1 MLDYTSLLKKSLI
14 FRNGVLRH
22 PFLFLISS
30 IFRIVRTF
38 ESMRIGINT
47 RFLLSSKMEGF
58 GWYTYEVVKRLVE
71 NHPEH
76 EFIFFFD
83 RPYDPKFVFAENVT
97 PVILF
102 PPARHPVL
110 FVWWFE
116 YSVKKALKKYDIDL
130 FYSPDGYLS
139 LKSKVPQVGVIHDLN
154 FEHHP
159 EDIPASP
166 LRYLRKY
173 FPKFAKKARHILTVS
188 DYSKQDIVKS
198 YGISPSKITV
208 AWNGASETFVPL
220 KEQEIAE
227 IRTEKTNGRSY
238 FIFVG
243 AIHPRKNVGRL
254 IEAFGKF
261 AQTNQDIDLMIVGE
275 SLWANKASSIP
286 EVSEDLKKR
295 ILFSGH
301 VSLNELNKLMG
312 AAFALAY
319 IPYFEGFGIPL
330 VEAMRC
336 GIPIISGNLTCL
348 PEVAGEAAI
357 YVNPFDTD
365 EVSKAMIYLAS
376 DEQKHTEL
384 SQKSLERSVL
394 FSWDYTAETTW
405 NVIADILSS

>member
-1 MLDYTSLLKKSLI
+1 
-14 FRNGVLRH
+14 
-22 PFLFLISS
+22 
-30 IFRIVRTF
+30 
-38 ESMRIGINT
+38 MRIGINT

-58 GWYTYEVVKRLVE
+58 GWYTYEVVKRMVE
-71 NHPEH
+71 AHPEH
-76 EFIFFFD
+76 EFVFFFD
-83 RPYDPKFVFAENVT
+83 RPFDEKFVFAKNVT
-97 PVILF
+97 PVVLF
-102 PPARHPVL
+102 PPARHPIL

-116 YSVKKALKKYDIDL
+116 YSIKRALKKDKIDL

-139 LKSKVPQVGVIHDLN
+139 LKSPVPQVGVIHDLN

-159 EDIPASP
+159 KDIPASP

-173 FPKFAKKARHILTVS
+173 FPRFAKKAAHILTVS
-188 DYSKQDIVKS
+188 EYSKQDIVKS

-208 AWNGASETFVPL
+208 AWNGASESFAAL
-220 KEQEIAE
+220 DKNEIQK
-227 IRTEKTNGRSY
+227 IRTQKTNGRPY

-261 AQTNQDIDLMIVGE
+261 APINPDIDLMIVGE
-275 SLWANKASSIP
+275 SIWAKQLPTIP

-301 VSLNELNKLMG
+301 VSLSELNQLMG
-312 AAFALAY
+312 AAFALTY

-336 GIPIISGNLTCL
+336 GLPIISGNLTCL

-357 YVNPFDTD
+357 YVDPFNVD

-376 DEQKHTEL
+376 DEQKQAEL
-384 SQKSLERSVL
+384 SQKSLERAAL
-394 FSWDYTAETTW
+394 FSWNYTAETTW
-405 NVIADILSS
+405 NVIEEIMKR

>member
-1 MLDYTSLLKKSLI
+1 
-14 FRNGVLRH
+14 
-22 PFLFLISS
+22 
-30 IFRIVRTF
+30 
-38 ESMRIGINT
+38 MRIGVNT

-71 NHPEH
+71 AHPEH

-83 RPYDPKFVFAENVT
+83 RPFDEKFVFAKNVN
-97 PVILF
+97 PVVLF
-102 PPARHPVL
+102 PPARHPIL

-116 YSVKKALKKYDIDL
+116 WSVKRALKKYRIDV

-139 LKSKVPQVGVIHDLN
+139 LKSPVPQVGVIHDLN

-173 FPKFAKKARHILTVS
+173 FPKFAKKAAHIVTVS
-188 DYSKQDIVKS
+188 DYSKQDIVQS

-208 AWNGASETFVPL
+208 AWNGASESFVPL
-220 KEQEIAE
+220 NPKEIQK
-227 IRTEKTNGRSY
+227 IRSEKTNGRPY

-261 AQTNQDIDLMIVGE
+261 AQVNPGIDLLIVGE

-286 EVSEDLKKR
+286 DVSEELKKR

-301 VSLNELNKLMG
+301 VSLPELNQLMG
-312 AAFALAY
+312 AAFALTY

-348 PEVAGEAAI
+348 PEVAGDAAI

-365 EVSKAMIYLAS
+365 EVSKAMIDLAA
-376 DEQKHTEL
+376 DEQQQAAL
-384 SQKSLERSVL
+384 AAKSLQRATL
-394 FSWDYTAETTW
+394 FSWEYTADATW
-405 NVIADILSS
+405 NVLKEIVR

>member
-1 MLDYTSLLKKSLI
+1 M
-14 FRNGVLRH
+14 
-22 PFLFLISS
+22 
-30 IFRIVRTF
+30 IVCTF

-58 GWYTYEVVKRLVE
+58 GWYTFEVVKRMVE
-71 NHPEH
+71 SHPEH
-76 EFIFFFD
+76 EFVFFFD
-83 RPYDPKFVFAENVT
+83 RAFDQKFVFAKNVT
-97 PVILF
+97 PVVLF
-102 PPARHPVL
+102 PPARHPIL

-116 YSVKKALKKYDIDL
+116 HSIKRALKKYEIDV

-139 LKSKVPQVGVIHDLN
+139 LKSDVPQIGVIHDLN

-173 FPKFAKKARHILTVS
+173 FPKFAKKASHILTVS
-188 DYSKQDIVKS
+188 DYSKQDIIQS
-198 YGISPSKITV
+198 YGISSSKITV
-208 AWNGASETFVPL
+208 AWNGASESFAPL
-220 KEQEIAE
+220 LEEEIQEVRAK
-227 IRTEKTNGRSY
+227 KTQGRPY

-261 AQTNQDIDLMIVGE
+261 AATNSDIDLLIVGE
-275 SLWANKASSIP
+275 SLWTNKASSIP
-286 EVSEDLKKR
+286 EVSEELKKR

-301 VSLNELNKLMG
+301 VSLSELNKLMG
-312 AAFALAY
+312 AAFALTY

-357 YVNPFDTD
+357 YVNPFDTE
-365 EVSKAMIYLAS
+365 EVSKAMTELVV
-376 DEQKHTEL
+376 DEQKYQEL
-384 SQKSLERSVL
+384 KKKGIKRAEL
-394 FSWDYTAETTW
+394 FSWNHTAEATW
-405 NVIADILSS
+405 NVIADVGKIQKK